1 MRKSTMSGIIALLF
15 AGLLTLTAGIGS
27 SWFTN
32 GNIKTWFNSW
42 GKGKQEIVQPNIPDN
57 PDNPNNSDNSDKD
70 NPELP
75 NVDGKTAESLFQ
87 VTPIVTSNKLMRMTA
102 VASLPEDYGLS
113 TQAEN
118 SVFTLTA
125 SIDPFET
132 TDQTVSWEM
141 IWANSSS
148 SWASGKSVNDYVEL
162 TIPEEGAKTVT
173 LKAKQAFGERIR
185 VISTANSNPD
195 ATAYCVLDYAKR
207 VTGVNGQFGSDLSI
221 GEDFNGKTDRFT
233 YKCSSTSG
241 FVENGGKVSSFIGL
255 NYGIGTYND
264 TFSYSL
270 TYAPEVS
277 FLNAVWG
284 IQTVDYGV
292 SITPTDFTSPISG
305 GKLGYGRYFL
315 LTGSNNSSLGFSY
328 AVSANLAV
336 QYLMNNPNTAIGTVT
351 VQATGTYS
359 NFTKTYFVYAD
370 TASLTTVAES
380 LGLSDSSII
389 M

>member
-1 MRKSTMSGIIALLF
+1 M
-15 AGLLTLTAGIGS
+15 
-27 SWFTN
+27 
-32 GNIKTWFNSW
+32 
-42 GKGKQEIVQPNIPDN
+42 
-57 PDNPNNSDNSDKD
+57 
-70 NPELP
+70 
-75 NVDGKTAESLFQ
+75 
-87 VTPIVTSNKLMRMTA
+87 
-102 VASLPEDYGLS
+102 
-113 TQAEN
+113 
-118 SVFTLTA
+118 
-125 SIDPFET
+125 
-132 TDQTVSWEM
+132 
-141 IWANSSS
+141 
-148 SWASGKSVNDYVEL
+148 
-162 TIPEEGAKTVT
+162 
-173 LKAKQAFGERIR
+173 
-185 VISTANSNPD
+185 
-195 ATAYCVLDYAKR
+195 
-207 VTGVNGQFGSDLSI
+207 
-221 GEDFNGKTDRFT
+221 
-233 YKCSSTSG
+233 
-241 FVENGGKVSSFIGL
+241 SSFIGL

-292 SITPTDFTSPISG
+292 SIIPTDFTSPISG